1 VFRVR
6 LISRAF
12 APCPVTMNVCIKFLE
27 IINNASSCKASMD
40 EVGDEELLRV
50 PDDVQD
56 AMANGSGDGGGD
68 DGVEVK
74 GGVVP
79 TS

>member
-1 VFRVR
+1 
-6 LISRAF
+6 
-12 APCPVTMNVCIKFLE
+12 MNMCVKFLE
-27 IINNASSCKASMD
+27 VINNASSCEASVN
-40 EVGDEELLRV
+40 EVRDEELFRV